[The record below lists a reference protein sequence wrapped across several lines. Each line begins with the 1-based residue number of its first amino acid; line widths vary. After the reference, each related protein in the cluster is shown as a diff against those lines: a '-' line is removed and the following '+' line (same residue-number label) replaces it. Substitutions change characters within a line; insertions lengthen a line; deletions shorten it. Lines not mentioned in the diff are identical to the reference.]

1 MVSLVKLTMAFWY
14 TNVTQR
20 QKYRSILLSYYIRC
34 CKTVLENLTT
44 ERDLNI
50 LFLLFVVVMSA
61 GHSNMIQLPLGVTQL
76 IPTANLK
83 NAPAGLRAATPLS
96 LVQVNQFTTST
107 FLTN

>member
-1 MVSLVKLTMAFWY
+1 MTFWY

-20 QKYRSILLSYYIRC
+20 QKYRSICCHTILDAVKPFFRTSPLNVISVYYSYS
-34 CKTVLENLTT
+34 
-44 ERDLNI
+44 
-50 LFLLFVVVMSA
+50 VVVMSA

-96 LVQVNQFTTST
+96 LVQVN
-107 FLTN
+107 